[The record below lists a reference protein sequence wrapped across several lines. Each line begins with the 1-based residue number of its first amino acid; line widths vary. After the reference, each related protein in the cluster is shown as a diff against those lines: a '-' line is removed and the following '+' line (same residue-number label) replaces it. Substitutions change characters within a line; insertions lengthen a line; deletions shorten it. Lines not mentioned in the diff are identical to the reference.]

1 MAEGVAIDMGR
12 AGRRPRAAQA
22 PGVLTYRIL
31 PLAVVGF
38 VILVLWYLGAIGM
51 NADLQRDAFSNAGQ
65 ASYTTA
71 DLIAGTWSQ
80 ERPRL
85 PAPHQIVAEIDKS
98 IFRTPVTSKRS
109 LLYHA
114 LITIE
119 ATLLGFGLGAGLG
132 ILLSILVVHSRS
144 LDRGM
149 MPWLVASQTVPVV
162 ALAPMIVVIL
172 NQFDV
177 TGIVPKAVIAA
188 YLSFFPVTV
197 GMVKGLRSPDPLQR
211 DLMRTYSASLTQTL
225 TKLRL
230 PASLPFFFTSLK
242 IGVAASLV
250 GTIVAEVTKSEDGGL
265 GARLLAGSYY
275 GQTIQIWAALIV
287 AALVAAALVGL
298 IGLAERITSH
308 RLGGAP

>member
-1 MAEGVAIDMGR
+1 MSTEALAPPALSRVRLWTHGVAVGR
-12 AGRRPRAAQA
+12 A
-22 PGVLTYRIL
+22 L
-31 PLAVVGF
+31 PLVTVSL
-38 VILVLWYLGAIGM
+38 VILALWYLGAIWM
-51 NADLQRDAFSNAGQ
+51 NADLQRDAFANAGRTDY
-65 ASYTTA
+65 STT
-71 DLIAGTWSQ
+71 DFIAGTWSQ

-85 PAPHQIVAEIDKS
+85 PAPHQILAELDKS
-98 IFRTPVTSKRS
+98 LLKTPLTSKRS
-109 LLYHA
+109 LAFHA
-114 LITIE
+114 AVTIE
-119 ATLLGFGLGAGLG
+119 ATLLGFVLGAVLGLG
-132 ILLSILVVHSRS
+132 LSVLVVHSRS

-149 MPWLVASQTVPVV
+149 MPWIVASQTVPVV

-211 DLMRTYSASLTQTL
+211 DLMRTYSASRAQTL
-225 TKLRL
+225 SKLRL
-230 PASLPFFFTSLK
+230 PASLPFLFASLK

-275 GQTIQIWAALIV
+275 GQTVQIWAALVV
-287 AALVAAALVGL
+287 AAVCAAVLVAL
-298 IGLAERITSH
+298 IGMGERLATRAQ
-308 RLGGAP
+308 GGRE

>member
-1 MAEGVAIDMGR
+1 MAD
-12 AGRRPRAAQA
+12 A
-22 PGVLTYRIL
+22 PGIVTYRIL
-31 PLAVVGF
+31 PIAVVGL
-38 VILVLWYLGAIGM
+38 VILALWYLGAIGM

-65 ASYTTA
+65 ASYTTSE
-71 DLIAGTWSQ
+71 LIAGTWSQ

-98 IFRTPVTSKRS
+98 VFQTPVTSKRS

-114 LITIE
+114 IITIE
-119 ATLLGFGLGAGLG
+119 ATLLGFAFGSGLGM
-132 ILLSILVVHSRS
+132 LLSILVVHSRS

-149 MPWLVASQTVPVV
+149 MPWIVASQTVPVV

-225 TKLRL
+225 AEAAPAREPAVLLRQ
-230 PASLPFFFTSLK
+230 P
-242 IGVAASLV
+242 
-250 GTIVAEVTKSEDGGL
+250 EDRG
-265 GARLLAGSYY
+265 R
-275 GQTIQIWAALIV
+275 GQS
-287 AALVAAALVGL
+287 G
-298 IGLAERITSH
+298 R
-308 RLGGAP
+308 APSSPK